1 MPTDRKGLS
10 RRRTAGSASAL
21 VLALCLAGLPTGS
34 AAQDGAV
41 VDPRLGAGPPPVFG
55 LDQMQQMQGT
65 VPVDLSQGLPVTQP
79 DRRPALGSQNA
90 RGPSGGAPA
99 AGAPMSAID
108 WLDAL
113 TDAGIARPGDP
124 APDQASDIADSAL
137 APEVRTL
144 TLSASEA
151 GAVGLL
157 PASVTGLP
165 TTLWQGSEVATLIRR
180 IDTLDVT
187 RLPAM
192 QSLLYTLLLAEADPP
207 EGPAQGSGG
216 AARDDDPLLLA
227 RIDKL
232 ADLGALDPALALIE
246 RAGQTRSP
254 ALFARWFDLSLLAG
268 LESQPCRRIATDPE
282 IAPGPAA
289 RIFCLAR
296 NSDWDTAALLL
307 ETGGALGALAPIE
320 ERLLTR
326 FLHVDLDDDATPLP
340 PPAPGQITPLLFRL
354 SEAIGEPLPTSDLPR
369 AYAYYDLR
377 GRAGWKAAL
386 EAAER
391 LARTGALPENR
402 LLGLYSGGRPSASGG
417 IWDRVAAVQAF
428 DAAIGAPRPDRD
440 LVRQTLPPAW
450 EAMQDAGLE
459 TAFAALYAGRLATYA
474 AEAGAPGRI
483 ALRALL
489 LAPDPGDHLA
499 ALGPRNPTEAFLLA
513 LARGRPDQ
521 VEAPSERARIVARG
535 FAADTR
541 LPTRLARLVDQGQL
555 GEAILEAMQL
565 YAFAMAGNLA
575 DTGPALAGFRALG
588 LEQTARAAALQ
599 ILLLDD
605 RG

>member
-1 MPTDRKGLS
+1 MRADPAVF
-10 RRRTAGSASAL
+10 RRCG
-21 VLALCLAGLPTGS
+21 VLALCLAPWLVALPDAV
-34 AAQDGAV
+34 AAQGTAA
-41 VDPRLGAGPPPVFG
+41 DPRLGSGPAPAFG
-55 LDQMQQMQGT
+55 LEQMRRADPLDMRQ
-65 VPVDLSQGLPVTQP
+65 SLPVTQP
-79 DRRPALGSQNA
+79 DRRPQAV
-90 RGPSGGAPA
+90 RGTGGEAT
-99 AGAPMSAID
+99 APMSAID

-113 TDAGIARPGDP
+113 TQAGIARPGAGGA
-124 APDQASDIADSAL
+124 APFDDSGDIAESAL

-144 TLSASEA
+144 TLSASDA

-165 TTLWQGSEVATLIRR
+165 TSLWEGAETAALIRR
-180 IDTLDVT
+180 IERLEVD

-207 EGPAQGSGG
+207 DASGPQTE
-216 AARDDDPLLLA
+216 DDPLLLA

-232 ADLGALDPALALIE
+232 ADLGALDPAMALIE

-254 ALFARWFDLSLLAG
+254 ALFARWFDLSLLSG
-268 LESQPCRRIATDPE
+268 LESQPCRRIATDPD
-282 IAPGPAA
+282 IAPSQAA
-289 RIFCLAR
+289 RIFCMAR

-307 ETGGALGALAPIE
+307 ETAGALGTLEPSE

-326 FLHVDLDDDATPLP
+326 FLHVDLDDGAVPLP
-340 PPAPGQITPLLFRL
+340 PPTEVTPLLFRL

-417 IWDRVAAVQAF
+417 IWDRVAALQAF
-428 DAAIGAPRPDRD
+428 DAAIGAPRPDRA
-440 LVRQTLPPAW
+440 LVRETLPPAW
-450 EAMQDAGLE
+450 EAMQDARLE
-459 TAFAALYAGRLATYA
+459 TSFAALYAGRLATYA
-474 AEAGAPGRI
+474 AEGDAAGRI
-483 ALRALL
+483 ALRTLL
-489 LAPDPGDHLA
+489 LAPDPTDHLDA
-499 ALGPRNPTEAFLLA
+499 ISPRTPTEAFLLA

-535 FAADTR
+535 FSAETE
-541 LPTRLARLVDQGQL
+541 LPPRLARLIDDGLL

-565 YAFAMAGNLA
+565 YSFAMEGNVG
-575 DTGPALAGFRALG
+575 DTAPAIAAFRALG
-588 LEQTARAAALQ
+588 LEETARAAALQ